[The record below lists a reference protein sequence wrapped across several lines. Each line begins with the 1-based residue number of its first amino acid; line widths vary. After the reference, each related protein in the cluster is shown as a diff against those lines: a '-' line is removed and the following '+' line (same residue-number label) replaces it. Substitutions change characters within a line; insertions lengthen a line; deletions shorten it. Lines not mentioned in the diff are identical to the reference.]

1 MKTSLL
7 IFCILLLSA
16 CSLFQ
21 SPQNSPNQQADYRED
36 SLHQHI
42 KQLARQLFTGSN
54 RLQLNETVAVGSF
67 LPVEDLE
74 GKYVPLTA
82 TLGQQIQE
90 SLITLSTQ
98 AGMNVIEYKT
108 ANSLKLEPNLDI
120 MLSRDI
126 QKINKNI
133 TIDYFLTGTYTF
145 SMSGLVV
152 NARLI
157 DVIDS
162 SVIAAATDTVPLYL
176 VYGLTGYG
184 HNNHAAP
191 SRSKLDTRLYHL
203 N

>member
-1 MKTSLL
+1 MRTLL
-7 IFCILLLSA
+7 LVIAALLLSA
-16 CSLFQ
+16 CSHFQ
-21 SPQNSPNQQADYRED
+21 NILGYPAQEPNYRD
-36 SLHQHI
+36 ASLHQHI
-42 KQLARQLFTGSN
+42 TELARQLFNSSN
-54 RLQLNETVAVGSF
+54 RLQFNETVAVGSF
-67 LPVEDLE
+67 LPVEDLA
-74 GKYVPLTA
+74 GKDVPLNA

-90 SLITLSTQ
+90 SLVTLSTQ

-145 SMSGLVV
+145 SLSGLVV

-162 SVIAAATDTVPLYL
+162 SVIAAATDIVPLYL
-176 VYGLTGYG
+176 VQGLTGHGNGGQAY
-184 HNNHAAP
+184 
-191 SRSKLDTRLYHL
+191 SSSTKLDTRLYHL

>member
-1 MKTSLL
+1 MKTLLL
-7 IFCILLLSA
+7 IFGALLFSGCSNLQSMLS
-16 CSLFQ
+16 S
-21 SPQNSPNQQADYRED
+21 NEQQLNHRDT

-42 KQLARQLFTGSN
+42 TQLARQLFSSSN
-54 RLQLNETVAVGSF
+54 RLQFNETVAVGSF
-67 LPVEDLE
+67 LPVEDLA
-74 GKYVPLTA
+74 GNNVPLNA

-90 SLITLSTQ
+90 SLVTLSTQ

-126 QKINKNI
+126 QKVNKNI

-145 SMSGLVV
+145 SLSGLVV

-157 DVIDS
+157 DVSDS
-162 SVIAAATDTVPLYL
+162 SVIAAATDIVPLYL
-176 VYGLTGYG
+176 VQGLTGDG
-184 HNNHAAP
+184 SKKHATS
-191 SRSKLDTRLYHL
+191 SRSKLNTRIYHV